1 MDRTLSR
8 PRVRSAPA
16 LALGLASL
24 LPLGCGPKGDR
35 VPLFP
40 ASGQVLVG
48 DQPASGAEI
57 RFIDVRNPSDFDA
70 PRPFA
75 TADAE
80 GKFQLGTYDP
90 GDGAPAGSY
99 NVMLIWPEGP
109 PGPGPARDRL
119 KDTFRD
125 PVKTPLKATIPEG
138 GGPLEPFKIDPA
150 QIKKT
155 GPNTAPDLGDPANPT
170 RPG

>member
-1 MDRTLSR
+1 MNRDPARRRLRT
-8 PRVRSAPA
+8 A
-16 LALGLASL
+16 LALTLAAL
-24 LPLGCGPKGDR
+24 LPLGCGAKGDR

-40 ASGQVLVG
+40 VSGQVLVG
-48 DQPASGAEI
+48 DKPAANAEI
-57 RFIDVRNPSDFDA
+57 RFIDAKNPSDLDA

-75 TADAE
+75 TADAA
-80 GKFQLGTYDP
+80 GKFQLGTFEP

-109 PGPGPARDRL
+109 PGPGAPRDRL

-125 PVKTPLKATIPEG
+125 PAKTPLKATIPEG

-150 QIKKT
+150 QIKKASPRPT
-155 GPNTAPDLGDPANPT
+155 PNPGDPSDPT